1 MATTKIKQGQAITLS
16 TTETDYELD
25 GPTQPFTTVTLLLV
39 SGTLSYT
46 TGPTPSET
54 PIMDATYAT
63 YSTAGDK
70 ILVSVAPGVS
80 SLRMKCASAGVVNVS
95 W

>member
-1 MATTKIKQGQAITLS
+1 MATTKIKQGQAVTLS

-25 GPTQPFTTVTLLLV
+25 GPTQPFTTITLLLV
-39 SGTLSYT
+39 SGTLLYT
-46 TGPTPSET
+46 TGPTPSEV
-54 PIMDATYAT
+54 PIMDATFAT

-70 ILVSVAPGVS
+70 ILVSLSPGTS
-80 SLRMKCASAGVVNVS
+80 SLRMKCVSAGVVNVS